1 MGDRGNILDKLYLK
15 ILALERTDSSLTA
28 GTGSLNEHLNDL
40 QAMLLGSSCS
50 SFSSSLSGKGS

>member
-28 GTGSLNEHLNDL
+28 GTGSLYEYLNDFK
-40 QAMLLGSSCS
+40 AMLLGGSCS
-50 SFSSSLSGKGS
+50 SFSSCLSGKWS